1 MTITR
6 FIVFGI
12 IILLLSTGSYG
23 QSTGNNFIKTTDLL
37 IPVSDSN
44 QISTLGDGEKSDLI
58 EYFDGLGRM
67 IQVNDFHITPTGQDI
82 IKHIEYDDFGR
93 QTSDYLA
100 FPNDADGSFISN
112 AGGLATNYYHSPADH
127 SIPKTDFPYGEKRF
141 DNSPLNT
148 VLKQGF
154 PGASWQLDAHPR
166 EYDYLTNSSDDEV
179 LLFEYNKATGQFT
192 STQYYDTNSLFVEVY
207 MDENQNT
214 SRSFKDKSGKLV
226 LTESEYSQSD
236 LRTYYIYDIYG
247 NLVVVIQP
255 EGSKLLSNNFSSTTE
270 FIDLWCF
277 TYTYDSR
284 NRLIEKHIPGMKL
297 PILTVY
303 DSLDRVILT
312 QNGNLFQSDLYDNT
326 WNFYKY
332 DALGRP
338 VLEGLYRNTQDTTR
352 EEIQSLVDDY
362 FSQNSY
368 YETVSGQDFQVYLG
382 YSDNAFPPID
392 SCEILKVFYYDDYDF
407 DNDSTDDYDYRPLPE
422 FDDSDYLEVPT
433 GMVTGT
439 RVKILLEPVL
449 HHPYLITV
457 NFYDR
462 KSRIIQQ
469 LFRNHSGCFDTLSMN
484 YSFTGDLLLSRL
496 DHSSTYEN
504 HRLYDSITYDH
515 ARREKDTYYKIDNP
529 AWRHMSSSNYN
540 ELGQLKEKNLH
551 RTGVSSFLQSLDYSY
566 TIRGWLDGI
575 NIRDNGNDQND
586 VFRQK
591 LLYDS
596 TITALSC
603 DSNFNGN
610 ITANLW
616 QHTGSSYLKG
626 YGYSYD
632 GLNRLTRAVYGE
644 YPNNSWNANGTY
656 SVPEIEYYDN
666 GNIKKLTRKG
676 PCSQIGVIDALAY
689 YYEGNRIIGVNDI
702 FSDYCGFQ
710 DNGHIFDPNNRT
722 GTTEYFYDN
731 NGNLTQDL
739 NKGIVNIIYNN
750 LNLPVKID
758 FENHKRI
765 TFLYDANG
773 AKLRKCYYEDNH
785 LMETTDYY
793 GNFVYTDDH
802 LDYILTSEGRLK
814 WNDQDHAFNAEY
826 FIRDHLGNIRSVI
839 TTDTNQ
845 HWLAQGTDY
854 YPFGM
859 EIPVYGNS
867 DNQLKYNGKELQTEA
882 GLKWYDYG
890 ARFYDPVIGRWHSV
904 DPMAEDYYPLSPYH
918 FAGNNPIK
926 FVDLNGMNY
935 DEWELTLKNDGTKD
949 LKWLNDKGGKETQY
963 VNVKWET
970 SNEKIWDLGTETW
983 NNWPNNEL
991 AMADI
996 VSNGEAALGPW
1007 NESWWANASGR
1018 TEFSPIDPVDFV
1030 VGAAAAKWA
1039 IGVSTTAK
1047 TSIQY
1052 SDDLVNAAQKLYPN
1066 KAGITE
1072 LHHIAP
1078 KYLGGAKDGALVP
1091 LDGAY
1096 HQVITNE
1103 FRSLYQYGLPKPGD
1117 AKMLEIIKQVY
1128 SKYPL
1133 PPGY

>member
-1 MTITR
+1 
-6 FIVFGI
+6 
-12 IILLLSTGSYG
+12 LLSTGSNG

-37 IPVSDSN
+37 IPVSDGN
-44 QISTLGDGEKSDLI
+44 QISTLGDGEKSDHI
-58 EYFDGLGRM
+58 EYFDGLGRI
-67 IQVNDFHITPTGQDI
+67 IQVNDFHITPTGQDV

-93 QTSDYLA
+93 QKTDYLA

-112 AGGLATNYYHSPADH
+112 AGGLATSYYHSPADH
-127 SIPKTDFPYGEKRF
+127 SIPKTDFPYGEKCF

-226 LTESEYSQSD
+226 LTESDYSQSD

-255 EGSKLLSNNFSSTTE
+255 EGCKLLSNNFSSTAE

-284 NRLIEKHIPGMKL
+284 NRPVEKHIPGMKL

-312 QNGNLFQSDLYDNT
+312 QDGNLFQSDLYDNT

-352 EEIQSLVDDY
+352 EDIQSLVDDY

-457 NFYDR
+457 YFYDR

-515 ARREKDTYYKIDNP
+515 ARRVKDTYYKIDNP
-529 AWRHMSSSNYN
+529 EWRHMSSSNYN

-632 GLNRLTRAVYGE
+632 ELNRLTRAVYGE

-765 TFLYDANG
+765 TYLYDANG
-773 AKLRKCYYEDNH
+773 SKLRKCYYEDNH
-785 LMETTDYY
+785 LMETTD
-793 GNFVYTDDH
+793 
-802 LDYILTSEGRLK
+802 ILPVNANTSPFPRVGEGLGLG
-814 WNDQDHAFNAEY
+814 A
-826 FIRDHLGNIRSVI
+826 DHLGNIRSVI

-882 GLKWYDYG
+882 GLEWYDYG
-890 ARFYDPVIGRWHSV
+890 ARFYDPVLGRWHV
-904 DPMAEDYYPLSPYH
+904 PDPLAEKHFEYTPYAYA
-918 FAGNNPIK
+918 FNNPITYIDPIGLDTVAATTAQPIK
-926 FVDLNGMNY
+926 QDDVVVM
-935 DEWELTLKNDGTKD
+935 EDGTEYTMNADETEIKPD
-949 LKWLNDKGGKETQY
+949 DENNDDQGNDDQQNDDENNSSAGKVMAGTLLISGILLADDATVVGVFDDVAIPALLVAGSITAGAIWLHDQFAEH
-963 VNVKWET
+963 T
-970 SNEKIWDLGTETW
+970 SNARKSTW
-983 NNWPNNEL
+983 NKHSKKDPGEITGKNRNTNRGDKNKKFEKKPN
-991 AMADI
+991 
-996 VSNGEAALGPW
+996 
-1007 NESWWANASGR
+1007 
-1018 TEFSPIDPVDFV
+1018 
-1030 VGAAAAKWA
+1030 
-1039 IGVSTTAK
+1039 
-1047 TSIQY
+1047 
-1052 SDDLVNAAQKLYPN
+1052 PN
-1066 KAGITE
+1066 KRT
-1072 LHHIAP
+1072 
-1078 KYLGGAKDGALVP
+1078 K
-1091 LDGAY
+1091 
-1096 HQVITNE
+1096 
-1103 FRSLYQYGLPKPGD
+1103 
-1117 AKMLEIIKQVY
+1117 
-1128 SKYPL
+1128 
-1133 PPGY
+1133 